1 MSARIDTN
9 RTLTEESIGIITEK
23 LELRDVGC
31 IDYHDSEVYESF
43 IDSLETIIT
52 ATLVKPD
59 ANSLE
64 RYVIDY
70 INESVETGYMLN
82 GCTDGMDAIKSVVQ
96 DILKDV
102 TCILTYHTDTYQFY
116 VDHRFPIEELLT
128 EADMIPTKPLDTEK
142 SFQHFYDHLSWTA
155 FQLTVT
161 NLMDEC
167 EVDY

>member
-9 RTLTEESIGIITEK
+9 RTLTEESIDIIVDK
-23 LELRDVGC
+23 LQLRDVGC

-43 IDSLETIIT
+43 VDDLELIT
-52 ATLVKPD
+52 EATLVKPE

-82 GCTDGMDAIKSVVQ
+82 GCTDGMDALKSVIR

-102 TCILTYHTDTYQFY
+102 TCIMTYHTDTYQFY
-116 VDHRFPIEELLT
+116 VDHRFAIEELLDES
-128 EADMIPTKPLDTEK
+128 EAIPKDKLDE
-142 SFQHFYDHLSWTA
+142 SFQHFYDYVSWTA
-155 FQLTVT
+155 FEITVT
-161 NLMDEC
+161 NLMAEC
-167 EVDY
+167 NVDY

>member
-1 MSARIDTN
+1 MPARIDTN
-9 RTLTEESIGIITEK
+9 RTLTDESIDIIIEVHEAD
-23 LELRDVGC
+23 LL
-31 IDYHDSEVYESF
+31 HDFDTSKIEV
-43 IDSLETIIT
+43 ITT